1 MHEQK
6 NVIMLLDYF
15 RRYVIMTRL
24 EWDLQELF
32 NDNQSFY
39 DEIEN
44 IRQLLKDIEQYKN
57 VNDEECIKIY

>member
-1 MHEQK
+1 
-6 NVIMLLDYF
+6 
-15 RRYVIMTRL
+15 MTRL